1 MHALRP
7 SLNLE
12 CRGCMWIRPLGV
24 RATVFCI
31 PCDTHAWALAWV
43 RGAVSGYAWQSDGR
57 GTSAMATST
66 VAGNSKASAQPPGGA
81 GLGMFHRSGL
91 AASGYPPYREG
102 DVVTCCLDQNSH
114 PPTVRF
120 LKNGKSCIPKNP
132 TSAGVPIGTCLDACP
147 MQQSLAVTRPFQH
160 GVESTVSCR
169 RCAYSRRIASRS
181 HCR

>member
-1 MHALRP
+1 M
-7 SLNLE
+7 
-12 CRGCMWIRPLGV
+12 PLIVTDNELAQLSGAPCTRCGQV
-24 RATVFCI
+24 STSNAGAVCGSGHWVYVPPCSVSRATLTRAC
-31 PCDTHAWALAWV
+31 ALAWV

-66 VAGNSKASAQPPGGA
+66 VTGNSKASAQPPGGA

-120 LKNGKSCIPKNP
+120 LKNGKSCIPKDP

-147 MQQSLAVTRPFQH
+147 MQQSLA
-160 GVESTVSCR
+160 
-169 RCAYSRRIASRS
+169 
-181 HCR
+181 